1 MLTVSLH
8 CTIFKAPVCSYRLVW
23 TTVALLV
30 QVSDETRYMMRHD
43 DKHSG
48 ITNIRHNDGVD
59 RWLVVRRKLT
69 KAKEVPSMKQ
79 LPKATNNYNYKI
91 NNWP

>member
-1 MLTVSLH
+1 M
-8 CTIFKAPVCSYRLVW
+8 
-23 TTVALLV
+23 
-30 QVSDETRYMMRHD
+30 QVSDETRHMTRHD

-69 KAKEVPSMKQ
+69 KAKEVLSMKQ
-79 LPKATNNYNYKI
+79 LPKATKLIISTKLITGHKLNVTQYWLVHSI
-91 NNWP
+91 MAA

>member
-1 MLTVSLH
+1 
-8 CTIFKAPVCSYRLVW
+8 
-23 TTVALLV
+23 
-30 QVSDETRYMMRHD
+30 MMRHD

-91 NNWP
+91 NN